1 MNRNSEVHF
10 KRQLRNAYGNLIAF
24 QPQVHPWNLLS
35 TPYLAERS
43 GSDCLGA
50 PCSFSPGAGWHGA
63 VGVSSASLWVAVHTR
78 QPLRLGGKLLALR
91 KIARKMMH
99 GICV

>member
-1 MNRNSEVHF
+1 MNRNSEEHF
-10 KRQLRNAYGNLIAF
+10 KRQLWNAKGNLIAF
-24 QPQVHPWNLLS
+24 QPQVHPWNCLS

-50 PCSFSPGAGWHGA
+50 PCSFSPGAGWQGA
-63 VGVSSASLWVAVHTR
+63 AGGSSAPLWVAVYTR
-78 QPLRLGGKLLALR
+78 QPSRLAVR